1 MSAKPVS
8 QSGVEMG
15 SDEWL
20 RDRRKEAAKQIDLA
34 QISAA
39 SAVAE
44 TKAKVA
50 GMHGTAFSQKTG
62 PLGILTKA
70 KTKRETLLGGAV
82 I

>member
-1 MSAKPVS
+1 MGAGPAKRK
-8 QSGVEMG
+8 GDIIG
-15 SDEWL
+15 SDQWYREQ
-20 RDRRKEAAKQIDLA
+20 DRNAEKQIDLA
-34 QISAA
+34 KISAA

-70 KTKRETLLGGAV
+70 KTKRQTLLGGAV